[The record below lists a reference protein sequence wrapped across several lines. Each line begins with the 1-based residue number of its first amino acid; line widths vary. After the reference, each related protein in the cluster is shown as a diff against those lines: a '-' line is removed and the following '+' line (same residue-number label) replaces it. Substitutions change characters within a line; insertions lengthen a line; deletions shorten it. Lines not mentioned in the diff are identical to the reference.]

1 MESRKEQLKIL
12 AERLARL
19 QQSVSEAE
27 KKPISDNDF
36 AKRYLTFSAT
46 TLSRIKSKDH
56 PYTGNLDN
64 IAEKLSQAED
74 DISERLYSVRTAA
87 ASADREFIQTK
98 LACAT
103 QATIKRARESKG
115 RRVVVLL
122 APTGAGKTAVGEALA
137 ARGATYIEGRQSWR
151 KSYKAFCADVAK
163 VAGRPMKTKKYNEH
177 DAEERMLQALRA
189 RDIVLYLD
197 EANSL
202 GPESANAIKLI
213 VNQTNTVVAI
223 AAIPE
228 RWDKFTKFAPDEF
241 GQLINRCQPI
251 LRHTGLSDTDARPF
265 LAHSGLSASDL
276 DKCLATAVAAAN
288 EFGAFKTLVDLDDKL
303 KEIER
308 PTAADVTNY
317 LNYHTKNIAD
327 ESKKTVVPN
336 GTKKGVTK

>member
-1 MESRKEQLKIL
+1 MESRKDQMKML

-19 QQSVSEAE
+19 QQAVSEAE

-36 AKRYLTFSAT
+36 AKRYLPFSAT
-46 TLSRIKSKDH
+46 TLSRIKSTAH

-64 IAEKLSQAED
+64 IADKLAQAED
-74 DISERLYSVRTAA
+74 DVAERLYSVRTA

-98 LACAT
+98 VACAA
-103 QATIKRARESKG
+103 QGAIKRARESKG

-137 ARGATYIEGRQSWR
+137 ARGATYIEGRVSWR

-163 VAGRPMKTKKYNEH
+163 VAGRPMKCKKYSEH

-213 VNQTNTVVAI
+213 VNQTSTVVVI

-228 RWDKFTKFAPDEF
+228 RWDKFTRFAPDEF

-251 LRHTGLSDTDARPF
+251 LRHTGMSDADARPF
-265 LAHSGLSASDL
+265 LAHSGLSAADL

-317 LNYHTKNIAD
+317 LNYHTKNIAA
-327 ESKKTVVPN
+327 ESKKTVVPA
-336 GTKKGVTK
+336 GTKKGVLK